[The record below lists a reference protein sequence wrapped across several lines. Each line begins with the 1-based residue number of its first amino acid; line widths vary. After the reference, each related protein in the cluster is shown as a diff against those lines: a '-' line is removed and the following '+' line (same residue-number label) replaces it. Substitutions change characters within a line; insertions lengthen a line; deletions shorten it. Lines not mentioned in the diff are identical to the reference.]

1 MDAGFRIALG
11 VLYFLVG
18 FVWIRRS
25 QRDEANSAAPISL
38 FIPPEPQSDIERV
51 ARSRAG
57 ILYIAF
63 GVYYILFAIFFRR

>member
-11 VLYFLVG
+11 LLYFLAG

-25 QRDEANSAAPISL
+25 QRDEADSDAPISL
-38 FIPPEPQSDIERV
+38 FTPPEPQSDIKRI

-57 ILYIAF
+57 ISYIAV
-63 GVYYILFAIFFRR
+63 GVFYIFFAIFFRR